1 MSLTFTVYPSLGGS
15 PQNSWRCQKDW
26 SRPGEM
32 RSAQWEWNA
41 QSRQRRGKSQG
52 KFKEIQSDGSERL
65 SWCSSLALYD
75 CCKLNLLTYFQL
87 NSCARLTETIMKTIT
102 SVIIV
107 MNKQGEI
114 YLLSP
119 TNSIEILS
127 FSSFTT
133 LISDKR
139 KCLPVLI
146 NRVTSCWVAPAEC
159 DLWMTAGT

>member
-1 MSLTFTVYPSLGGS
+1 MSLAFTVYPSLGGS

-41 QSRQRRGKSQG
+41 QSRQRRGKSKG

-119 TNSIEILS
+119 TNSVEILS